1 MNTRVARQRRSRPTK
16 YLKFELPLKYL
27 TSLASLRGPGSTRSP
42 FNPSPRCFRPRCP
55 FPNRVLPPPPPA
67 RERDSRKRE
76 TALESSPFA
85 RLKGR
90 RPETVDDNDDE
101 DDDTWFLGGEQRGE
115 DQGQLRRVSRGTLA
129 SISGWVYRGL
139 GTRLRRVSW
148 LLSSFKA
155 GIVIRS
161 FMTAFELPNPAPEM
175 EKLVLFEGI
184 RISFNCFASTRLH
197 FFFFWIRFCCR
208 ILIIFVVWW
217 KLIFLRT
224 CYILIFGSFILKTNL
239 VPIWTV

>member
-27 TSLASLRGPGSTRSP
+27 TSLASLRGPESTRSP
-42 FNPSPRCFRPRCP
+42 FNSSSLLSSALP
-55 FPNRVLPPPPPA
+55 FSKWGPPPPPPSPSPSA
-67 RERDSRKRE
+67 RKRDSRKRE

-90 RPETVDDNDDE
+90 RPETVDE
-101 DDDTWFLGGEQRGE
+101 DDDTWFLGGKQRGEQRGRIKVSSG
-115 DQGQLRRVSRGTLA
+115 DFRVKRSVGFDFG
-129 SISGWVYRGL
+129 IVHRGL

-161 FMTAFELPNPAPEM
+161 FMTAS
-175 EKLVLFEGI
+175 KLRIRLRKWRSLFCSREFG
-184 RISFNCFASTRLH
+184 FRLTVSPRLY
-197 FFFFWIRFCCR
+197 FFFFWTRY
-208 ILIIFVVWW
+208 
-217 KLIFLRT
+217 FLF
-224 CYILIFGSFILKTNL
+224 IVEFFSFGES
-239 VPIWTV
+239 

>member
-27 TSLASLRGPGSTRSP
+27 TSLASLRGPESTRSP
-42 FNPSPRCFRPRCP
+42 FNSSSLLSSALP
-55 FPNRVLPPPPPA
+55 FSKRGPPPPPPSPSPSA
-67 RERDSRKRE
+67 RKRDSRKRE

-90 RPETVDDNDDE
+90 RPETVDE

-115 DQGQLRRVSRGTLA
+115 QRGRIKVSSGDFRVKQSVGFDFG
-129 SISGWVYRGL
+129 IVHRGL

-161 FMTAFELPNPAPEM
+161 FMTAS
-175 EKLVLFEGI
+175 KLRIRLRKWRSLFCSREFG
-184 RISFNCFASTRLH
+184 FRLTVSPRLYF
-197 FFFFWIRFCCR
+197 FFFFWTRY
-208 ILIIFVVWW
+208 
-217 KLIFLRT
+217 FLF
-224 CYILIFGSFILKTNL
+224 IVEFFSFGES
-239 VPIWTV
+239 